1 MVLVVGRQIPKNCK
15 SDHVTVMFKHVTIN
29 NIISYY
35 KFRVTKK

>member
-1 MVLVVGRQIPKNCK
+1 MVLVVGRQIPKNGK